1 MDFQTLL
8 SEYTKFCKCP
18 GMKAYAW
25 KRVLEMSEILPEW
38 KELPDLVT
46 EAMRNEQSQPEQG
59 TKRPARS
66 R

>member
-25 KRVLEMSEILPEW
+25 KRVLELSEILPEW

-46 EAMRNEQSQPEQG
+46 EAMRNDSLP
-59 TKRPARS
+59 RPTNNAS
-66 R
+66 NGSS

>member
-25 KRVLEMSEILPEW
+25 KRVLELSEILPEW

-46 EAMRNEQSQPEQG
+46 EAMRNESS
-59 TKRPARS
+59 KDR
-66 R
+66 

>member
-25 KRVLEMSEILPEW
+25 KRVLELSEILPEW

-46 EAMRNEQSQPEQG
+46 EAVRNDPKAVNP
-59 TKRPARS
+59 TTNRARTE
-66 R
+66 